1 MPKTTTVILVKD
13 SDKKHSV
20 KFKAVSPDSKSPP
33 AITDQYVMRTFK
45 EIETAEA
52 IRVTIEIIEI
62 PPTPGVKQ

>member
-1 MPKTTTVILVKD
+1 MPKTTTVLLVKD

-20 KFKAVSPDSKSPP
+20 KFKAVATDPESTP

-52 IRVTIEIIEI
+52 IRVTIEIVEI
-62 PPTPGVKQ
+62 PPTPTAKQ